1 MLKTEKQ
8 TEYHDV
14 FLTDIQMHVVKT
26 RKPLPWYRAILKSFR
41 NKKPGRF
48 FTKDFSII
56 KKDKTFEAKISFPLP
71 EEIRKQMEEA
81 QKSGKKIRLWVP
93 KNGIPV
99 YPGKDIIEFLK
110 SRRGKRLTNQ
120 PEEVK

>member
-1 MLKTEKQ
+1 MLKTERQ

-14 FLTDIQMHVVKT
+14 LLTDIQMHVVEP
-26 RKPLPWYRAILKSFR
+26 RKPLPWYRTILKSFR

-48 FTKDFSII
+48 FTKDFSMI
-56 KKDKTFEAKISFPLP
+56 KKDKTFEARVSFPLP

-81 QKSGKKIRLWVP
+81 QKSGKKIRLWMP

-99 YPGKDIIEFLK
+99 YPGKDVIEFLK
-110 SRRGKRLTNQ
+110 ARNKNRLTDL
-120 PEEVK
+120 PKELK